1 MRANRGRVERSLLA
15 LFAGKHERGRLPCPP
30 RFAVNWGKGPNCTS
44 PHLPPKHKGSRRPF
58 SRKVSSLQ
66 KSTHFDT
73 GEQRK
78 AFLHFGRRPL
88 LHSHYPQSPTAT
100 SREPH
105 RSLMEMKGRGGTS
118 PLQSHTKEEREA
130 KDNHFTTAHNSSQHH
145 KNSYQDTGEIS
156 VCSLWM
162 HIRSLRMAIQRLW
175 MHVPRLRTK
184 IAVRCVN
191 NCSTLHKQ
199 SQHAANRTA
208 PRYGNRLI
216 LLEAFTHSRQTAA
229 ELCKNAS
236 ESRSQLPSPPFAKRK
251 ESRSTAP
258 GNPFRSK
265 KHLPAQRRKALPIQK
280 KMGLPQGKMRQAHL
294 WGKTSGMLR
303 EAVCLQGIK
312 PAEAET
318 NGSGSLS
325 CGQWLAGRRGRTR
338 EPR

>member
-1 MRANRGRVERSLLA
+1 MHQALPGLCVFRGWKETAGSQEVPSPFRRSY
-15 LFAGKHERGRLPCPP
+15 
-30 RFAVNWGKGPNCTS
+30 TS
-44 PHLPPKHKGSRRPF
+44 PHLPPERGESRRPF

-100 SREPH
+100 SRGPH
-105 RSLMEMKGRGGTS
+105 RSLMEMKGRSGTS
-118 PLQSHTKEEREA
+118 PLQSHTKEGRKA

-229 ELCKNAS
+229 ELCKNAG

-251 ESRSTAP
+251 ENRSTAP

-265 KHLPAQRRKALPIQK
+265 KNPPAQRRKSPSNTKENGPAAGENAASPSVGRSLRYAAR
-280 KMGLPQGKMRQAHL
+280 GCLLAGK
-294 WGKTSGMLR
+294 
-303 EAVCLQGIK
+303 
-312 PAEAET
+312 ET
-318 NGSGSLS
+318 CGSGN
-325 CGQWLAGRRGRTR
+325 
-338 EPR
+338 

>member
-1 MRANRGRVERSLLA
+1 MHQALPGLCVFRGWKGTAGSQGAPSPFRRSY
-15 LFAGKHERGRLPCPP
+15 
-30 RFAVNWGKGPNCTS
+30 TS
-44 PHLPPKHKGSRRPF
+44 PHLPPECRGNRRPF

-105 RSLMEMKGRGGTS
+105 RSLMEMKGRSGTS
-118 PLQSHTKEEREA
+118 PQQSHTKEGREA

-184 IAVRCVN
+184 IEVRCVN

-216 LLEAFTHSRQTAA
+216 LLEAFTLSRQTAA
-229 ELCKNAS
+229 ELCKNAG
-236 ESRSQLPSPPFAKRK
+236 ESRSQPPSPLLCEAKRK
-251 ESRSTAP
+251 LEHSTRKSFSQQETPSCPEEKSPSNTKENGPAAGEDAASPSVGRSLRYAAR
-258 GNPFRSK
+258 GC
-265 KHLPAQRRKALPIQK
+265 LLA
-280 KMGLPQGKMRQAHL
+280 GD
-294 WGKTSGMLR
+294 KT
-303 EAVCLQGIK
+303 C
-312 PAEAET
+312 
-318 NGSGSLS
+318 GSGN
-325 CGQWLAGRRGRTR
+325 
-338 EPR
+338 

>member
-1 MRANRGRVERSLLA
+1 MHQALPGLCVFRGWKGTAGSQGVPSPFRRSY
-15 LFAGKHERGRLPCPP
+15 
-30 RFAVNWGKGPNCTS
+30 TS

-229 ELCKNAS
+229 ELCKNAG

-265 KHLPAQRRKALPIQK
+265 KHPPAQRRKALPTQK

-294 WGKTSGMLR
+294 WGKTSGMQR

>member
-1 MRANRGRVERSLLA
+1 MHQALPGLCVFRGWKETAGSQEVPSPFRRSY
-15 LFAGKHERGRLPCPP
+15 
-30 RFAVNWGKGPNCTS
+30 TS
-44 PHLPPKHKGSRRPF
+44 PHLPPERGESRRPF

-100 SREPH
+100 SHEPL
-105 RSLMEMKGRGGTS
+105 RSLMGMKGRSGTS
-118 PLQSHTKEEREA
+118 PLQSHTKEGREA

-229 ELCKNAS
+229 ELCKNAG
-236 ESRSQLPSPPFAKRK
+236 ESRSQLPRPPLCEAKRK
-251 ESRSTAP
+251 QEHSTGKSFSQQETPSCPEEKSPSNTKENGPAAGEDAASPSVGRSLRYAARGCLLARDKTCGSR
-258 GNPFRSK
+258 N
-265 KHLPAQRRKALPIQK
+265 
-280 KMGLPQGKMRQAHL
+280 
-294 WGKTSGMLR
+294 
-303 EAVCLQGIK
+303 
-312 PAEAET
+312 
-318 NGSGSLS
+318 
-325 CGQWLAGRRGRTR
+325 
-338 EPR
+338 

>member
-1 MRANRGRVERSLLA
+1 MHQALPGLCVFRGWKGTAGSQEVPSPFRRSY
-15 LFAGKHERGRLPCPP
+15 
-30 RFAVNWGKGPNCTS
+30 TS

-100 SREPH
+100 SRGPH
-105 RSLMEMKGRGGTS
+105 RSLMGMKGRSGTS
-118 PLQSHTKEEREA
+118 PLQSHTKEGRKA

-229 ELCKNAS
+229 ELCKNAG
-236 ESRSQLPSPPFAKRK
+236 ESRSQLPSPPLCEAKRK
-251 ESRSTAP
+251 QEHCTRKSFSQQETPSCPEEKSPSNTKENGPAAGEGAESPSVGRSLRYAAR
-258 GNPFRSK
+258 GC
-265 KHLPAQRRKALPIQK
+265 LLA
-280 KMGLPQGKMRQAHL
+280 GK
-294 WGKTSGMLR
+294 
-303 EAVCLQGIK
+303 
-312 PAEAET
+312 ET
-318 NGSGSLS
+318 CGSGN
-325 CGQWLAGRRGRTR
+325 
-338 EPR
+338 

>member
-1 MRANRGRVERSLLA
+1 MHQALPGLCVFRGWKETAGSQGVPSPFRRS
-15 LFAGKHERGRLPCPP
+15 
-30 RFAVNWGKGPNCTS
+30 CTS
-44 PHLPPKHKGSRRPF
+44 PHLPPERRGSRRPF

-73 GEQRK
+73 EEQRK

-100 SREPH
+100 SHEPL
-105 RSLMEMKGRGGTS
+105 RNLMGMKGRSGTS
-118 PLQSHTKEEREA
+118 PLQSHTKEGREA

-175 MHVPRLRTK
+175 MHIPRLRTK

-251 ESRSTAP
+251 ESSSTAP

-265 KHLPAQRRKALPIQK
+265 KHPPAQRRRALPIQK

-294 WGKTSGMLR
+294 WGRSLRYAARGCLLAGDKT
-303 EAVCLQGIK
+303 C
-312 PAEAET
+312 
-318 NGSGSLS
+318 GSGN
-325 CGQWLAGRRGRTR
+325 
-338 EPR
+338 

>member
-1 MRANRGRVERSLLA
+1 M
-15 LFAGKHERGRLPCPP
+15 
-30 RFAVNWGKGPNCTS
+30 NWGKRPNCTS
-44 PHLPPKHKGSRRPF
+44 PHLPSERGGSRRPF
-58 SRKVSSLQ
+58 SQKVSSLQ

-78 AFLHFGRRPL
+78 AFLHFGRSPL
-88 LHSHYPQSPTAT
+88 LHSHYPQSPIAT
-100 SREPH
+100 SRGPH
-105 RSLMEMKGRGGTS
+105 RSLMGMKGRSGTS
-118 PLQSHTKEEREA
+118 PLQSHTKEGREA
-130 KDNHFTTAHNSSQHH
+130 KDNHITTAHNSSQHH

-175 MHVPRLRTK
+175 MHIPRLRTK

-216 LLEAFTHSRQTAA
+216 LLEAFTHFRLTAA
-229 ELCKNAS
+229 ELYKNAG
-236 ESRSQLPSPPFAKRK
+236 ESWRLLPSPPFAKRK

-265 KHLPAQRRKALPIQK
+265 KHPPAQRRRALSIQK
-280 KMGLPQGKMRQAHL
+280 KMGLPQGKVRQAHL
-294 WGKTSGMLR
+294 WGEASDMLR

-312 PAEAET
+312 PAGAET

>member
-156 VCSLWM
+156 VCSLG
-162 HIRSLRMAIQRLW
+162 
-175 MHVPRLRTK
+175 TK

-199 SQHAANRTA
+199 SQHAANRAA

-216 LLEAFTHSRQTAA
+216 LLEAFTLSRQTAA
-229 ELCKNAS
+229 ELCKNAGK
-236 ESRSQLPSPPFAKRK
+236 SRSQLPSPPFAKRK
-251 ESRSTAP
+251 ENRSTAP

-265 KHLPAQRRKALPIQK
+265 KHPPAQRRKSPSNTKENGPAAGEDAASPSVGNNLRYAAR
-280 KMGLPQGKMRQAHL
+280 GCLLAGK
-294 WGKTSGMLR
+294 
-303 EAVCLQGIK
+303 
-312 PAEAET
+312 ET
-318 NGSGSLS
+318 CGSGN
-325 CGQWLAGRRGRTR
+325 
-338 EPR
+338 

>member
-1 MRANRGRVERSLLA
+1 M
-15 LFAGKHERGRLPCPP
+15 
-30 RFAVNWGKGPNCTS
+30 NWGKGPNCTS
-44 PHLPPKHKGSRRPF
+44 PHLPPERREIRRPF

-66 KSTHFDT
+66 NSTHFDT
-73 GEQRK
+73 GEQEK
-78 AFLHFGRRPL
+78 AFLHFGRSPL
-88 LHSHYPQSPTAT
+88 LHSHYPQRPTAT

-105 RSLMEMKGRGGTS
+105 RSLMGMKGRSGTS
-118 PLQSHTKEEREA
+118 PQQSHTKEGREA

-175 MHVPRLRTK
+175 MHIPRLRTK

-216 LLEAFTHSRQTAA
+216 LLEAFTHFRLTAA
-229 ELCKNAS
+229 EFCKNAG

-265 KHLPAQRRKALPIQK
+265 KHPPAHRRRALSILK
-280 KMGLPQGKMRQAHL
+280 KMGLSQGKMRQAHL
-294 WGKTSGMLR
+294 WGEASGMLR

>member
-1 MRANRGRVERSLLA
+1 MHQALPGLCVFRGWKGTAGSQGVPSPFRRSY
-15 LFAGKHERGRLPCPP
+15 
-30 RFAVNWGKGPNCTS
+30 TS
-44 PHLPPKHKGSRRPF
+44 PHLPPERRGSRRPF

-66 KSTHFDT
+66 KSIHFDT

-88 LHSHYPQSPTAT
+88 LHSHYPPSPTAT

-105 RSLMEMKGRGGTS
+105 RSLMGMKGRSGTS
-118 PLQSHTKEEREA
+118 PLQSHTKEGRKA

-208 PRYGNRLI
+208 PRYGNRPI
-216 LLEAFTHSRQTAA
+216 LLEAFTHSRLTAA
-229 ELCKNAS
+229 ELYKNAG
-236 ESRSQLPSPPFAKRK
+236 ESRRLLPSPPFAKRK

-258 GNPFRSK
+258 GNPFRNK
-265 KHLPAQRRKALPIQK
+265 KHPPAQRRRAFLYKRKWA
-280 KMGLPQGKMRQAHL
+280 
-294 WGKTSGMLR
+294 
-303 EAVCLQGIK
+303 C
-312 PAEAET
+312 
-318 NGSGSLS
+318 
-325 CGQWLAGRRGRTR
+325 RRGRCGKPICGEKPLVCCER
-338 EPR
+338 LFACRG

>member
-1 MRANRGRVERSLLA
+1 MHQALPGLCVFRGWKGTAGSQEVPSPFRRSY
-15 LFAGKHERGRLPCPP
+15 
-30 RFAVNWGKGPNCTS
+30 TS
-44 PHLPPKHKGSRRPF
+44 PHLPPERGESRRPF

-78 AFLHFGRRPL
+78 AFLQFGRRPL

-100 SREPH
+100 SRGPH
-105 RSLMEMKGRGGTS
+105 RSLMEMKGRSGTS
-118 PLQSHTKEEREA
+118 PLQSHTKEGRKA

-216 LLEAFTHSRQTAA
+216 LLEAFTHLTSSS
-229 ELCKNAS
+229 CHPKI
-236 ESRSQLPSPPFAKRK
+236 FVK
-251 ESRSTAP
+251 EFSYFLMSCHQH
-258 GNPFRSK
+258 GLGIN
-265 KHLPAQRRKALPIQK
+265 LLVQR
-280 KMGLPQGKMRQAHL
+280 
-294 WGKTSGMLR
+294 
-303 EAVCLQGIK
+303 
-312 PAEAET
+312 
-318 NGSGSLS
+318 
-325 CGQWLAGRRGRTR
+325 
-338 EPR
+338 

>member
-1 MRANRGRVERSLLA
+1 MHQALPGLCVFRGWKGTAGSQGVPSPFRRSY
-15 LFAGKHERGRLPCPP
+15 
-30 RFAVNWGKGPNCTS
+30 TS
-44 PHLPPKHKGSRRPF
+44 PHLPPERRGSRRPF

-66 KSTHFDT
+66 KSIHFDT

-88 LHSHYPQSPTAT
+88 LHSHYPPSPTAT

-105 RSLMEMKGRGGTS
+105 RSLMGMKGRSGTS
-118 PLQSHTKEEREA
+118 PLQSHTKEGRKA

-175 MHVPRLRTK
+175 MHIPRLRTK

-216 LLEAFTHSRQTAA
+216 LLEAFTHSRQTVA
-229 ELCKNAS
+229 ELCKNAG

-251 ESRSTAP
+251 ENRSTAP

-265 KHLPAQRRKALPIQK
+265 KNPPAQRRKSPSNTKENGPAAGENAASPSVGRSLRYAARGCLLAGK
-280 KMGLPQGKMRQAHL
+280 K
-294 WGKTSGMLR
+294 T
-303 EAVCLQGIK
+303 C
-312 PAEAET
+312 
-318 NGSGSLS
+318 GSGN
-325 CGQWLAGRRGRTR
+325 
-338 EPR
+338 

>member
-1 MRANRGRVERSLLA
+1 MPYLRECTKGDGCLV
-15 LFAGKHERGRLPCPP
+15 PP
-30 RFAVNWGKGPNCTS
+30 RLAMNWGKGPNYTS
-44 PHLPPKHKGSRRPF
+44 PHLPPERRGSRRPF

-66 KSTHFDT
+66 KSAHFDT

-118 PLQSHTKEEREA
+118 PLQSHTKEGREA

-229 ELCKNAS
+229 ELYLS
-236 ESRSQLPSPPFAKRK
+236 
-251 ESRSTAP
+251 
-258 GNPFRSK
+258 
-265 KHLPAQRRKALPIQK
+265 
-280 KMGLPQGKMRQAHL
+280 
-294 WGKTSGMLR
+294 SG
-303 EAVCLQGIK
+303 
-312 PAEAET
+312 
-318 NGSGSLS
+318 
-325 CGQWLAGRRGRTR
+325 
-338 EPR
+338 

>member
-1 MRANRGRVERSLLA
+1 MHQALPGLCVFRGWKETAGSQGVPSPFRRSY
-15 LFAGKHERGRLPCPP
+15 
-30 RFAVNWGKGPNCTS
+30 TS
-44 PHLPPKHKGSRRPF
+44 PHLPPERRGSRRPF

-100 SREPH
+100 SRGPH
-105 RSLMEMKGRGGTS
+105 RSLMEMKRRGGTS
-118 PLQSHTKEEREA
+118 PQQSHTKEGRKA
-130 KDNHFTTAHNSSQHH
+130 KDNHFTTAHKSSQHH

-199 SQHAANRTA
+199 SQHAANRAA

-216 LLEAFTHSRQTAA
+216 LLEAFTLSRHLTSS
-229 ELCKNAS
+229 L
-236 ESRSQLPSPPFAKRK
+236 
-251 ESRSTAP
+251 
-258 GNPFRSK
+258 K
-265 KHLPAQRRKALPIQK
+265 KHAFY
-280 KMGLPQGKMRQAHL
+280 
-294 WGKTSGMLR
+294 
-303 EAVCLQGIK
+303 
-312 PAEAET
+312 
-318 NGSGSLS
+318 N
-325 CGQWLAGRRGRTR
+325 
-338 EPR
+338 

>member
-1 MRANRGRVERSLLA
+1 M
-15 LFAGKHERGRLPCPP
+15 
-30 RFAVNWGKGPNCTS
+30 NWGKRPNCTS
-44 PHLPPKHKGSRRPF
+44 PHLPSERKGSRRSF

-66 KSTHFDT
+66 NSTHFDT
-73 GEQRK
+73 GEQGK

-88 LHSHYPQSPTAT
+88 LHSHYPKSPTAT
-100 SREPH
+100 SRRPH
-105 RSLMEMKGRGGTS
+105 RSLMGMKGRSGTN
-118 PLQSHTKEEREA
+118 PLQSHTKEGREA

-162 HIRSLRMAIQRLW
+162 HIRSLWMAIQRLW
-175 MHVPRLRTK
+175 MHIPRLRTK

-191 NCSTLHKQ
+191 KCSTLHKQ

-208 PRYGNRLI
+208 PRYGNRII
-216 LLEAFTHSRQTAA
+216 LLEAFTHFRQTAA
-229 ELCKNAS
+229 ELCKNAGENRS
-236 ESRSQLPSPPFAKRK
+236 QLPSPPFAKRKESRSQLPSPPFAKRK

-258 GNPFRSK
+258 GNPFHYK
-265 KHLPAQRRKALPIQK
+265 KHPPAQRRRALPRQE
-280 KMGLPQGKMRQAHL
+280 KMGLPQGKVRQAHL
-294 WGKTSGMLR
+294 WGEVSGMLR

>member
-1 MRANRGRVERSLLA
+1 
-15 LFAGKHERGRLPCPP
+15 
-30 RFAVNWGKGPNCTS
+30 
-44 PHLPPKHKGSRRPF
+44 
-58 SRKVSSLQ
+58 
-66 KSTHFDT
+66 
-73 GEQRK
+73 
-78 AFLHFGRRPL
+78 
-88 LHSHYPQSPTAT
+88 
-100 SREPH
+100 
-105 RSLMEMKGRGGTS
+105 
-118 PLQSHTKEEREA
+118 
-130 KDNHFTTAHNSSQHH
+130 
-145 KNSYQDTGEIS
+145 
-156 VCSLWM
+156 M

-229 ELCKNAS
+229 ELCKNAG

-265 KHLPAQRRKALPIQK
+265 KHPPAQRRKALPPQK

>member
-1 MRANRGRVERSLLA
+1 M
-15 LFAGKHERGRLPCPP
+15 
-30 RFAVNWGKGPNCTS
+30 NWGKRPNCTS
-44 PHLPPKHKGSRRPF
+44 PHLPPERREIRRPF

-73 GEQRK
+73 EEQRK

-118 PLQSHTKEEREA
+118 PQQSHTKEGREA

-216 LLEAFTHSRQTAA
+216 LLEAFTHSRLTAA
-229 ELCKNAS
+229 ELYKNAGES
-236 ESRSQLPSPPFAKRK
+236 RRQLPSPPFAKRKESRSQLPSPPFAKRK
-251 ESRSTAP
+251 ESSSTAP

-265 KHLPAQRRKALPIQK
+265 KHPPAQRRKALPLQK

-294 WGKTSGMLR
+294 WGEASGMLR
-303 EAVCLQGIK
+303 EAVCLQGKK
-312 PAEAET
+312 PAGAET

>member
-1 MRANRGRVERSLLA
+1 MD
-15 LFAGKHERGRLPCPP
+15 
-30 RFAVNWGKGPNCTS
+30 WGKGPDCTS
-44 PHLPPKHKGSRRPF
+44 PHLPPERREIRSPF

-66 KSTHFDT
+66 NSTHFDT
-73 GEQRK
+73 GEQGK

-118 PLQSHTKEEREA
+118 PLQSHTKEGRKA

-162 HIRSLRMAIQRLW
+162 HIPS
-175 MHVPRLRTK
+175 LRTK

-216 LLEAFTHSRQTAA
+216 LLEAFTHFRQTAA
-229 ELCKNAS
+229 ELCKNAGENRS
-236 ESRSQLPSPPFAKRK
+236 QLPSPPFAKRKESRSQLPSPPFAKRK
-251 ESRSTAP
+251 ESRSTVP
-258 GNPFRSK
+258 GNPFRNK
-265 KHLPAQRRKALPIQK
+265 KHPPAQRGRALPIQK
-280 KMGLPQGKMRQAHL
+280 KMGLPQGTVRQAHL
-294 WGKTSGMLR
+294 WGEASDMLR

-312 PAEAET
+312 PAGAET

>member
-1 MRANRGRVERSLLA
+1 MHQALPGLCVFQGWKGTAGSQGVPSPFRRSY
-15 LFAGKHERGRLPCPP
+15 
-30 RFAVNWGKGPNCTS
+30 TS
-44 PHLPPKHKGSRRPF
+44 PHLPPERRGSRRPF

-105 RSLMEMKGRGGTS
+105 RSLMGMKGRSGTS
-118 PLQSHTKEEREA
+118 PLQSHTKEGREA
-130 KDNHFTTAHNSSQHH
+130 KDNHFTTAHNFSQHH

-229 ELCKNAS
+229 ELCKNAG
-236 ESRSQLPSPPFAKRK
+236 ESRSQLPRPPLCEAKRK
-251 ESRSTAP
+251 QEHSTRKSFSQQETPSCPEEKSPFNTKENGPAAGEDAESPSVGRSLRYAAR
-258 GNPFRSK
+258 GS
-265 KHLPAQRRKALPIQK
+265 LLA
-280 KMGLPQGKMRQAHL
+280 GD
-294 WGKTSGMLR
+294 KT
-303 EAVCLQGIK
+303 C
-312 PAEAET
+312 
-318 NGSGSLS
+318 GSGN
-325 CGQWLAGRRGRTR
+325 
-338 EPR
+338 

>member
-1 MRANRGRVERSLLA
+1 M
-15 LFAGKHERGRLPCPP
+15 
-30 RFAVNWGKGPNCTS
+30 
-44 PHLPPKHKGSRRPF
+44 
-58 SRKVSSLQ
+58 
-66 KSTHFDT
+66 
-73 GEQRK
+73 
-78 AFLHFGRRPL
+78 
-88 LHSHYPQSPTAT
+88 AT
-100 SREPH
+100 SRGPH
-105 RSLMEMKGRGGTS
+105 RSLMGMKGRSGTS
-118 PLQSHTKEEREA
+118 PLQSHTKEGREA

-175 MHVPRLRTK
+175 MHVPSLRTK

-229 ELCKNAS
+229 ELCKNAG

-251 ESRSTAP
+251 ESSSTAP

-265 KHLPAQRRKALPIQK
+265 KHPPAQRRKALPLQK

-294 WGKTSGMLR
+294 WGEASGMLR
-303 EAVCLQGIK
+303 EAVCLQGKK
-312 PAEAET
+312 PAGAET

>member
-1 MRANRGRVERSLLA
+1 MD
-15 LFAGKHERGRLPCPP
+15 
-30 RFAVNWGKGPNCTS
+30 WGKGPDCTS
-44 PHLPPKHKGSRRPF
+44 PHPPPERRGSRRPF

-66 KSTHFDT
+66 NSTHFDT

-78 AFLHFGRRPL
+78 AFLHFGRRPQ
-88 LHSHYPQSPTAT
+88 LHSHSPKSPTAT

-105 RSLMEMKGRGGTS
+105 RSLMGMKGRSGTS
-118 PLQSHTKEEREA
+118 PLQSHTKEGRKA
-130 KDNHFTTAHNSSQHH
+130 KDNHFTTPHNSSQHH

-175 MHVPRLRTK
+175 MHIPRLRTK

-216 LLEAFTHSRQTAA
+216 LLEAFTHSRLTAA
-229 ELCKNAS
+229 ELYKNAG
-236 ESRSQLPSPPFAKRK
+236 ESWRLLPSPPFAKRK
-251 ESRSTAP
+251 ESWSLLPSPPFAKRKESSSTAP
-258 GNPFRSK
+258 GNPFRNK
-265 KHLPAQRRKALPIQK
+265 KHPPAHKRRALPTQK
-280 KMGLPQGKMRQAHL
+280 KMGLPQGKVRQAHL
-294 WGKTSGMLR
+294 WGEASGMLR
-303 EAVCLQGIK
+303 EVVCLQGIK
-312 PAEAET
+312 PAGAET

>member
-1 MRANRGRVERSLLA
+1 MLPGLCVFRGWKETAGSQGVPSPFRRSY
-15 LFAGKHERGRLPCPP
+15 
-30 RFAVNWGKGPNCTS
+30 TS

-105 RSLMEMKGRGGTS
+105 RSLMEKKGRGGTS

-191 NCSTLHKQ
+191 NCSTLQTGLHRATGIA
-199 SQHAANRTA
+199 SSFWRHS
-208 PRYGNRLI
+208 LI
-216 LLEAFTHSRQTAA
+216 
-229 ELCKNAS
+229 
-236 ESRSQLPSPPFAKRK
+236 
-251 ESRSTAP
+251 
-258 GNPFRSK
+258 
-265 KHLPAQRRKALPIQK
+265 PIR
-280 KMGLPQGKMRQAHL
+280 LPQNSARTQAKAGVNCPAHP
-294 WGKTSGMLR
+294 LR
-303 EAVCLQGIK
+303 SEK
-312 PAEAET
+312 K
-318 NGSGSLS
+318 
-325 CGQWLAGRRGRTR
+325 AGAQHQEILFAARNTLLPRGE
-338 EPR
+338 EPFQY

>member
-1 MRANRGRVERSLLA
+1 MHQALPGLCVFRGWKGTAGSQGVPSPFRRSY
-15 LFAGKHERGRLPCPP
+15 
-30 RFAVNWGKGPNCTS
+30 TS

-229 ELCKNAS
+229 ELCKNAG

-265 KHLPAQRRKALPIQK
+265 KHLPAHRRKALPTQN
-280 KMGLPQGKMRQAHL
+280 KMGLPRPRFPPSPSVGKNLRNAARGCL
-294 WGKTSGMLR
+294 LAGDKT
-303 EAVCLQGIK
+303 C
-312 PAEAET
+312 
-318 NGSGSLS
+318 GSGN
-325 CGQWLAGRRGRTR
+325 
-338 EPR
+338 